1 MARQTQPIRAYENE
15 TLVIVESTPD
25 RTKNEISG
33 NEADAIECLFEIDE
47 LGINE
52 SKWARRTR
60 GNKLKL
66 GQYVGLIT
74 VGDLSIEILA
84 KVEKESDDGPKTDL
98 KKLIG
103 LFLSDSEKPLFS
115 AKSYELKG
123 DHEPDILKH
132 LVRNFFERVNKSL
145 NFGLRCEYQTKEEL
159 HNNFKGRINFTQ
171 LATTTGK
178 DPSQIPLVFEEFTQD
193 TLHNQIIKQAVGI
206 LSRQR
211 SLMQSER
218 KLRTSAAGI
227 LDQLEHVSDKAYAY
241 SEIAAEEADSLE
253 TNQAEILEFAKR
265 VIAGNSPFIRSKDTG
280 KKMGFTMVWEMS
292 AIYEKAIGIKLRE
305 YVKTNLHPDCE
316 VVLQGKLGGDK
327 ERLSPGHTRWNSYLT
342 HSTQEPTFTK
352 DTTPLTGVF
361 RLKPD
366 IMILS
371 PQNEVLA
378 VLDTKWKNYSGA
390 ETIKA
395 RRRLKRIKDDQ
406 EEITYKNVSKED
418 AYQMLSYACAKKSGK
433 GSPEP
438 LVGLLFPSLN
448 STTPEELYFTNLN
461 SRLQLCW
468 VPVTSDGLDSF
479 DLESILG
486 AKAME
491 ELRARAGI
499 KVVQTS

>member
-1 MARQTQPIRAYENE
+1 
-15 TLVIVESTPD
+15 
-25 RTKNEISG
+25 
-33 NEADAIECLFEIDE
+33 
-47 LGINE
+47 
-52 SKWARRTR
+52 
-60 GNKLKL
+60 
-66 GQYVGLIT
+66 
-74 VGDLSIEILA
+74 
-84 KVEKESDDGPKTDL
+84 
-98 KKLIG
+98 
-103 LFLSDSEKPLFS
+103 
-115 AKSYELKG
+115 
-123 DHEPDILKH
+123 
-132 LVRNFFERVNKSL
+132 
-145 NFGLRCEYQTKEEL
+145 
-159 HNNFKGRINFTQ
+159 
-171 LATTTGK
+171 
-178 DPSQIPLVFEEFTQD
+178 
-193 TLHNQIIKQAVGI
+193 
-206 LSRQR
+206 
-211 SLMQSER
+211 
-218 KLRTSAAGI
+218 
-227 LDQLEHVSDKAYAY
+227 
-241 SEIAAEEADSLE
+241 
-253 TNQAEILEFAKR
+253 
-265 VIAGNSPFIRSKDTG
+265 
-280 KKMGFTMVWEMS
+280 MVWEMS